1 MATTVA
7 PLHSTMGALLIGVLI
22 SGGHFT
28 ITIPSGSSYCNAQS
42 FNLHV
47 FGVKFWQPKLSRDS
61 YMVNGA
67 VLGLIQ
73 RSFTLRSFSCRS
85 MIVMVLLSVTIVLA
99 SFAITIAYFEKCWS
113 DDTWSE
119 LANLS
124 KLSRA
129 INGLN
134 FGGDI
139 TVTFATVCLLRHSK
153 SGVRRTDALM
163 NRLIKFC
170 MKTGLLTTY
179 IRICAVLSLI
189 SVNGSA
195 GVVGVQR
202 SLSTSDLNLADY
214 FCVYHVLLHP
224 RSSLNARESL
234 RKGKRT
240 SKSSDITLSAI
251 RWARDMDSPAARDY
265 SKAALP
271 ISIQQEVHVS
281 RDIEMGGS
289 ESSNPSFFIQAE
301 ASSYTG

>member
-28 ITIPSGSSYCNAQS
+28 ITIPSGSSYCHSIYMYLVSN
-42 FNLHV
+42 FGNLN
-47 FGVKFWQPKLSRDS
+47 
-61 YMVNGA
+61 Y
-67 VLGLIQ
+67 LG
-73 RSFTLRSFSCRS
+73 TVTWS

-214 FCVYHVLLHP
+214 FCVYHLLLHP

-289 ESSNPSFFIQAE
+289 ESSNPVSAFD
-301 ASSYTG
+301 